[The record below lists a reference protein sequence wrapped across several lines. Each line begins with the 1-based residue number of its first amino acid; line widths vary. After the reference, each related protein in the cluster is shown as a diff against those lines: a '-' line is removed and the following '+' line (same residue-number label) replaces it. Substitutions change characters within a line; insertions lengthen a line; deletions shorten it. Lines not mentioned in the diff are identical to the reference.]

1 MAKSTKKYK
10 PVTTDSSDNSMER
23 SIAYFNKNVTNFSQ
37 STNDLIRSI
46 NTFTKS
52 VDSFKSS
59 VDEQKKTSKKKEK
72 EDKPSSSGKKGKK
85 EFTENKAWANRTQKG
100 LDKFQARANKLGL
113 GRLQQFTN
121 DVFGK
126 NATKKM
132 TRGMAKFAGAIQSKG
147 GTSGLGKAGI
157 GRAMSGLGSI
167 AGGVLRMA
175 GPIGAIAGVAKMAF
189 DFWDSGGLAKLQ
201 IAGKMLSGNKMTGL
215 GDLQDVQDSL
225 EGTEQFRK
233 LNADYNYK
241 VPVQLRQQAEDDMFN
256 YRKGIEQDQLGYEQS
271 LVKDKLDHELGLR
284 KDVLQF
290 QFQQAMETL
299 DAEIDK
305 RKAISASGMSFIS
318 KYSTISERALKA
330 IGSSTKAIIEGVG
343 KFQSIFG
350 GTVKDSFALNEQA
363 AGLAYHFGGSA
374 DDVMNMT
381 NMFRLMGKT
390 SGLMAQNLIAGITK
404 FANLNKLAPQVIFNQ
419 IKDAGEDI
427 YKFSSGTADNFVK
440 QAGLLTKMSV
450 SMSQMMKASDSMV
463 LNYKDS
469 IKAEMSLSAML
480 GKNVNLSEVRAK
492 LMAGDQAGAASAL
505 KTSLGGV
512 DINAMNP
519 FQKQALTQATGMDI
533 SALMGLQQGKG
544 GGLTGDLTAEKA
556 KGAAFAEGALK
567 ADIGGAAAKLA
578 LEQKQREKLL
588 AFEQRQRM
596 IMLQLE
602 QAQRLDGIFLE
613 QKYRAMAAEKDYKF
627 AKESMAA
634 DLQAEMASNFAVN
647 LATGNSASLNRA
659 NLDKAAQSSFSSKVS
674 GVDNNLTGLISSG
687 VIKGTDMRLAEYLTK
702 KDDILATAGSKNKDG
717 SINSPDVIAQKLSE
731 AMTKSFGAEMASY
744 NAEVKKQA
752 EVRNA
757 QIKTFQAIA
766 DAQSAINSHKDK
778 FGNVQRGDATSAEIK
793 AFEKATENAKK
804 QYPELFKNFEKHVGG
819 NVKNY
824 GQGKDTA
831 FINNLK
837 QSMPQPL
844 DTKTVAT
851 GTQTGNKPMLDVLK
865 TNADTQITTTTK
877 GIDIQTR
884 ELSESQYGV
893 KLQQEII
900 ALLGINAQF
909 LGQIST
915 NTAKD
920 ASININGKTLQTSL
934 LNQARR
940 TYGVSRSA

>member
-23 SIAYFNKNVTNFSQ
+23 SITYFNKNVSNFTQ

-59 VDEQKKTSKKKEK
+59 VEEQKKESKKNNKEN
-72 EDKPSSSGKKGKK
+72 KPSSSGRKGKK
-85 EFTENKAWANRTQKG
+85 VFTENKAWANKTQKG

-132 TRGMAKFAGAIQSKG
+132 TRGMARFSGAIQSKG
-147 GTSGLGKAGI
+147 GAGGLGKGGV
-157 GRAMSGLGSI
+157 GRAMSGLGSV

-175 GPIGAIAGVAKMAF
+175 GPIGAIAGIAKMAF

-201 IAGKMLSGNKMTGL
+201 VAGKMLSGNKMTGMD
-215 GDLQDVQDSL
+215 DLKGVQDSL

-241 VPVQLRQQAEDDMFN
+241 IPVQLRQQAEDDMFN
-256 YRKGIEQDQLGYEQS
+256 YRKGIESDQLQYDQS
-271 LVKDKLDHELGLR
+271 LVKDKLDHEMGLR
-284 KDVLQF
+284 KDVLNF
-290 QFQQAMETL
+290 QMQQAMETL

-318 KYSTISERALKA
+318 KYSTVSERALKA
-330 IGSSTKAIIEGVG
+330 IGSSTKAIIEGIG

-350 GTVKDSFALNEQA
+350 GSVKDSFKLNENA

-390 SGLMAQNLIAGITK
+390 SGEMAQNLIAGITK
-404 FANLNKLAPQVIFNQ
+404 FANLNKLAPQAIFNQ

-427 YKFSSGTADNFVK
+427 YKFSNGTADNFVK

-613 QKYRAMAAEKDYKF
+613 QKFRALAAAKDYKQAKETMAAEV
-627 AKESMAA
+627 MAEA
-634 DLQAEMASNFAVN
+634 ASNFAVN
-647 LATGNSASLNRA
+647 AVTGNATSLNSSGL
-659 NLDKAAQSSFSSKVS
+659 NKAAMQPFIDKIA
-674 GVDNNLTGLISSG
+674 GVDNNVSSLISSG
-687 VIKGTDMRLAEYLTK
+687 QIKGTDMRLVEYLTK
-702 KDDILATAGSKNKDG
+702 KDDILANVGKQTPEQIKAAIETAYSKVFAVEAEQLKKAEAAQAKQNERLVNIAKAMDDINRLKGGKDKDTFEAYVKKYKVSQEERVAAGKLLNTGNTLGRGLKTGVTTAGKPVVTNPEVVSKPVVDTLKTTGDKQ
-717 SINSPDVIAQKLSE
+717 IIATQKTMDIPAKELSE
-731 AMTKSFGAEMASY
+731 AQYGIKLQKEMVAMLGLSATALALIVENTKGE
-744 NAEVKKQA
+744 
-752 EVRNA
+752 
-757 QIKTFQAIA
+757 T
-766 DAQSAINSHKDK
+766 
-778 FGNVQRGDATSAEIK
+778 GNVTLNGKVLTQSLLNSA
-793 AFEKATENAKK
+793 
-804 QYPELFKNFEKHVGG
+804 
-819 NVKNY
+819 
-824 GQGKDTA
+824 
-831 FINNLK
+831 
-837 QSMPQPL
+837 
-844 DTKTVAT
+844 
-851 GTQTGNKPMLDVLK
+851 
-865 TNADTQITTTTK
+865 
-877 GIDIQTR
+877 R
-884 ELSESQYGV
+884 RQYGV
-893 KLQQEII
+893 
-900 ALLGINAQF
+900 AR
-909 LGQIST
+909 
-915 NTAKD
+915 TA
-920 ASININGKTLQTSL
+920 
-934 LNQARR
+934 
-940 TYGVSRSA
+940 

>member
-1 MAKSTKKYK
+1 MAKNTKKYK
-10 PVTTDSSDNSMER
+10 PVTTDNSDNSLER
-23 SIAYFNKNVTNFSQ
+23 SITYFNKNVTNFTQ

-52 VDSFKSS
+52 VDSFKTG
-59 VDEQKKTSKKKEK
+59 VEEQKKESKKNNKENKPSSGKGGGSKKKV
-72 EDKPSSSGKKGKK
+72 
-85 EFTENKAWANRTQKG
+85 FTENKAWANKTQKG
-100 LDKFQARANKLGL
+100 LDKFQERASKLGL

-132 TRGMAKFAGAIQSKG
+132 TRGMARFSGAIQSKG
-147 GTSGLGKAGI
+147 GAGGLGKGGV
-157 GRAMSGLGSI
+157 GRAMSGLGSV

-201 IAGKMLSGNKMTGL
+201 VAGKMLSGNKMTGID
-215 GDLQDVQDSL
+215 DLKDVQDSL

-233 LNADYNYK
+233 LNADFNYK
-241 VPVQLRQQAEDDMFN
+241 VPVQLRQQAADDMFN
-256 YRKGIEQDQLGYEQS
+256 YQKGIEQDQLGYEQS
-271 LVKDKLDHELGLR
+271 LVKDKLDYELGLR
-284 KDVLQF
+284 KDALQF

-305 RKAISASGMSFIS
+305 RKSISASGMSFIS
-318 KYSTISERALKA
+318 KYASVSERALRA
-330 IGSSTKAIIEGVG
+330 IGSSTKAIVEGIG

-350 GTVKDSFALNEQA
+350 GSVKESFQLNENA
-363 AGLAYHFGGSA
+363 VGLAYHFGGSA

-390 SGLMAQNLIAGITK
+390 SGEMAQNLIAGITE
-404 FANLNKLAPQVIFNQ
+404 FAKINNLAPQAIFNQ

-427 YKFSSGTADNFVK
+427 YKFSNGTAENFVK
-440 QAGLLTKMSV
+440 QASLLTKMSV

-544 GGLTGDLTAEKA
+544 GGLTGELAAEKN
-556 KGAAFAEGALK
+556 KGKAFAEGALQ
-567 ADIGGAAAKLA
+567 ADISGAAAKLA
-578 LEQKQREKLL
+578 LEQEQRAKLL
-588 AFEQRQRM
+588 AFEQRQRL

-613 QKYRAMAAEKDYKF
+613 QKYRAMAAEKDYNF

-634 DLQAEMASNFAVN
+634 DLMAESASNFVVN
-647 LATGNSASLNRA
+647 QASGNASALNSQG
-659 NLDKAAQSSFSSKVS
+659 LSDAAIGKFTQAIS
-674 GVDNNLTGLISSG
+674 GVDNSVSNLISTG
-687 VIKGTDMRLAEYLTK
+687 QIKGTDMRLVEYLTK
-702 KDDILATAGSKNKDG
+702 KDDILANVQNKTPEQIQAAITAAYDKIFAVEKANLEKAKIAEQKQQERIVNIAKAAAEFNNRSDSRRSKDYGDYK
-717 SINSPDVIAQKLSE
+717 
-731 AMTKSFGAEMASY
+731 TKY
-744 NAEVKKQA
+744 KVTDAEVKAAEKLLTKDRTGYKVNASVTTGTTSKPTVQA
-752 EVRNA
+752 AN
-757 QIKTFQAIA
+757 
-766 DAQSAINSHKDK
+766 NSKP
-778 FGNVQRGDATSAEIK
+778 VVETV
-793 AFEKATENAKK
+793 KATGDK
-804 QYPELFKNFEKHVGG
+804 QI
-819 NVKNY
+819 
-824 GQGKDTA
+824 A
-831 FINNLK
+831 
-837 QSMPQPL
+837 
-844 DTKTVAT
+844 
-851 GTQTGNKPMLDVLK
+851 
-865 TNADTQITTTTK
+865 TTTK
-877 GIDIQTR
+877 AIDIQTK
-884 ELSESQYGV
+884 ELTEAQYSIKIQKEMV
-893 KLQQEII
+893 
-900 ALLGINAQF
+900 ALLGVNAQF
-909 LGQIST
+909 LQQISD
-915 NTAKD
+915 NTVNPTGGRID
-920 ASININGKTLQTSL
+920 IKTVGAGL

-940 TYGVSRSA
+940 VYGVARTA